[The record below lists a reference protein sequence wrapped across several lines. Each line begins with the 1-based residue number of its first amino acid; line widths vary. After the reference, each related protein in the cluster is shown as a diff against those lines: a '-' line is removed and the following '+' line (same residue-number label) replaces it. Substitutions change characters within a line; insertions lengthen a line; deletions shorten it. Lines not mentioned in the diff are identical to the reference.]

1 MEVSYRKNL
10 GGSYMCVEEEGQ
22 LIEPYEVQMLEQYR
36 IPCLLQVRTV
46 ISEGR
51 RRYLY
56 DISGKQQVMDYF
68 SGKKIGYDMLR
79 MFLFSI
85 YEVCGRLSEYLL
97 REEGLCLE
105 MEYVYV
111 NLEDGSL
118 RFTYLPFYEKN
129 LPAAFQML
137 MEQLLR
143 SIDHQD
149 KAAVELGYEVY
160 QLCTGDNVN
169 IGKLLETVLDKQI
182 PEEEDTMPGEREIG
196 GDAWEDETPDTAE
209 IAKEHPKGNKQKA
222 AGLFKKY
229 MPGVYA
235 GLEGIRE
242 TVMRGGKTFAE
253 IYGKLASIN
262 GMPVQIHRKRRQK
275 AGKRFPEVPE
285 GAAMP
290 EKEEEPLCPTE
301 ILGVRQDVPVGKLV
315 YHGIHLCG
323 DILIEGDS
331 FLLGKNSEQV
341 NGVIPAEGVSRLHA
355 RITRLEGDYF
365 IEDLNSTNGTYV
377 NDVMLEYHQP
387 RQLKPKDR
395 ICFGV
400 EEYVFL

>member
-36 IPCLLQVRTV
+36 IPCLLQMRTV

-169 IGKLLETVLDKQI
+169 IGKLLETALDKQM

-209 IAKEHPKGNKQKA
+209 IANEHPKGNKQKA
-222 AGLFKKY
+222 AGLFKKHV
-229 MPGVYA
+229 PGVYA
-235 GLEGIRE
+235 ALEGIGE
-242 TVMRGGKTFAE
+242 TVMRGRKTFAE
-253 IYGKLASIN
+253 IYGKLVHKN

-275 AGKRFPEVPE
+275 AGKRFPEVP
-285 GAAMP
+285 GDAALL

-355 RITRLEGDYF
+355 RITRLEGEYY
-365 IEDLNSTNGTYV
+365 IEDLNSTNGTYI